1 MGAWKLEKNIGA
13 ADLPRLLR
21 QMADALETGHGPS
34 SGLLAGFSPEVR
46 ELEFSALRGGAGYE
60 LKLKAWPSGPTR
72 AADLESAGGVSHARS
87 GGARESDAA
96 ERGREKFRQLKKL
109 MQADYKALQ
118 KAAQAGVLPPQDVL
132 ESFLALCDSMAEM
145 AQPLLLPHGP
155 EAAELA
161 RANQAFVED
170 ARALRRAAAARDASA
185 LAEVLARLD
194 RRRSAC
200 HVQFR

>member
-13 ADLPRLLR
+13 ADLPMLLR
-21 QMADALETGHGPS
+21 QMADALETGPGPS
-34 SGLLAGFSPEVR
+34 SGLLAGFPREVR
-46 ELEFSALRGGAGYE
+46 ELEFSALRGGAGYG
-60 LKLKAWPSGPTR
+60 LKLKAWQAETS
-72 AADLESAGGVSHARS
+72 AADSGSAGGAAHARG

-96 ERGREKFRQLKKL
+96 ERGREKYRQLKKL

-118 KAAQAGVLPPQDVL
+118 KAAQAGVLPPADVL
-132 ESFLALCDSMAEM
+132 ESFLALCDSMAET

-170 ARALRRAAAARDASA
+170 ARALRRAASARDASA
-185 LAEVLARLD
+185 LAEVLARLE